1 VSVQPQN
8 DSRTFTTRPRAPP
21 QSSAAN
27 ESLLLA
33 ADVRSAGQA
42 PGLILKIWR
51 NHRRVIRGTYAVAIV
66 LIGWELIGRYVLTS
80 KLMFAPFTAVLAEF
94 AKLWATGELE
104 RHMFVSFTALAVGF
118 TIAAVVGIALG
129 SLIAISDAV
138 DGARRRANTRS
149 RCLIDRPISLEMV
162 RTTPVKDI
170 KMGGSLCW

>member
-21 QSSAAN
+21 QSRAAD

-42 PGLILKIWR
+42 PGL
-51 NHRRVIRGTYAVAIV
+51 VRGTYAVAIV
-66 LIGWELIGRYVLTS
+66 LIGWELIRRYVLTS
-80 KLMFAPFTAVLAEF
+80 KLMFAPLSAVLAEF

-104 RHMFVSFTALAVGF
+104 RHMFVSFMALAVGF

-138 DGARRRANTRS
+138 GGARRRANTRS
-149 RCLIDRPISLEMV
+149 RCLIDRPIGPEMV
-162 RTTPVKDI
+162 RITPVKDI
-170 KMGGSLCW
+170 KMDGSLCW

>member
-1 VSVQPQN
+1 VQPQN
-8 DSRTFTTRPRAPP
+8 DSRTFTTRPRA

-51 NHRRVIRGTYAVAIV
+51 NHRRVICGTYAVVIV
-66 LIGWELIGRYVLTS
+66 LIGWELLGRYVLTS
-80 KLMFAPFTAVLAEF
+80 KLMFAPLTAVLAEF

-104 RHMFVSFTALAVGF
+104 RHMFVSFMALAVGF

-138 DGARRRANTRS
+138 GARDAGPTRGRAVS
-149 RCLIDRPISLEMV
+149 LIDPSASRWYASL
-162 RTTPVKDI
+162 P
-170 KMGGSLCW
+170 